1 MLRPKKKI
9 SKKEMK
15 QDPLIGAYE
24 QAQVYYYENKKYV
37 SYALT
42 GLLVVVIGI
51 VIFINNRR
59 ANNDKAAA
67 ELGKVFTLYD
77 AGATSPGQYKV
88 AIDGQP
94 ERGIMGLKSIV
105 DNYGGSESGEL
116 ARFYLANA
124 YYQLGQYD
132 DALKN
137 YDSFST
143 SSDILKASTLAGM
156 GGCYEA
162 KGDYAKAASEYE
174 KASGTTTNPVQIPD
188 FLNASAR
195 CYGLAGEKEKA
206 VALYK
211 RLKKEYP
218 TSQLARD
225 ADRYISQFAT

>member
-1 MLRPKKKI
+1 
-9 SKKEMK
+9 MK

-42 GLLVVVIGI
+42 GLLIVVIGV

-59 ANNDKAAA
+59 ANNEKAAA
-67 ELGKVFTLYD
+67 ELGKVFSIYD
-77 AGATSPGQYKV
+77 AGVTNPQQYKL

-94 ERGIMGLKSIV
+94 ERGIMGLKTIV
-105 DNYGGSESGEL
+105 DNYGGSQSGEL
-116 ARFYLANA
+116 AKFYLANA
-124 YYQLGQYD
+124 YYQLGQFD

-137 YDSFST
+137 FDSFSS
-143 SSDILKASTLAGM
+143 SSDILKASSLAGM
-156 GGCYEA
+156 GGCHEA
-162 KGDYAKAASEYE
+162 KGEYAKAASEYE
-174 KASGTTTNPVQIPD
+174 KASGTTSDPLQIPD
-188 FLNASAR
+188 YLNAAGR

-218 TSQLARD
+218 TSPLARD
-225 ADRYISQFAT
+225 ADRYISQFST